1 MSPRDNAHH
10 WQDNRNLGLCLDTAL
25 MALTPEYGFDPLT
38 GEGYT
43 DDQFESM
50 VTRLRQVP
58 PAKIFYVELSD
69 LLKPAPPLRK
79 GSAFDA
85 WESKNQPSAGEIFA
99 WCVCARPVPL
109 MGRLGGSKDEEGVD
123 GARVGDVLKVLVE
136 MGYGGPIMFESFE
149 ALSMEQEDGDVPAVY
164 ARRYAESWRLLQDS

>member
-1 MSPRDNAHH
+1 
-10 WQDNRNLGLCLDTAL
+10 
-25 MALTPEYGFDPLT
+25 MALTPKYGYNPLT

-50 VTRLRQVP
+50 VTRLRQISP
-58 PAKIFYVELSD
+58 GKIFYVELSD

-79 GSAFDA
+79 GSVFDA
-85 WESKNQPSAGEIFA
+85 WDAQNRSSAGEIFA

-109 MGRLGGSKDEEGVD
+109 MGRQGGSKDEQGVD
-123 GARVGDVLKVLVE
+123 GARVGEVLKVLVE
-136 MGYGGPIMFESFE
+136 MGYDGPIMFESFE
-149 ALSMEQEDGDVPAVY
+149 ALSMEQEDEDVPAVY